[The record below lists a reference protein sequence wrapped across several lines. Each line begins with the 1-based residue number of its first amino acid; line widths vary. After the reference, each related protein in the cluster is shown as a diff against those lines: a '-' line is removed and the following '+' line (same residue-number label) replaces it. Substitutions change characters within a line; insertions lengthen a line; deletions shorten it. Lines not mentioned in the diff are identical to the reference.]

1 VVSVAVLVAVPV
13 AWSRLS
19 PSGSAGAGGRAPAS
33 VPEPGAAAAP
43 RTSSAPPSSPG
54 TASPSRPAGTPQA
67 AKAAQ
72 AAPVRLVAPDVG
84 VDAAVDPV
92 GVDDVGL
99 MALPKDARRVGW
111 YRFGVAPG
119 STVGSAVLA
128 GHRDSRTQG
137 RGILWD
143 LGRAEPGQSLEVTL
157 ADGRRLRFEVVAV
170 DRTAKA
176 ALALDALFARDGS
189 PLLRVVTCGG
199 DYLRDEGGYQ
209 DNIVVTAV
217 PRGPA

>member
-1 VVSVAVLVAVPV
+1 M
-13 AWSRLS
+13 
-19 PSGSAGAGGRAPAS
+19 
-33 VPEPGAAAAP
+33 
-43 RTSSAPPSSPG
+43 TSAPTTPAPSA
-54 TASPSRPAGTPQA
+54 TASTSQLSGTSGTP
-67 AKAAQ
+67 KAEAT
-72 AAPVRLVAPDVG
+72 PVRLVAPDLD

-92 GVDDVGL
+92 GVDDAGL

-119 STVGSAVLA
+119 SPAGSAVLA

-143 LGRAEPGQSLEVTL
+143 LGRAEPGQPVEVTL
-157 ADGRRLRFEVVAV
+157 SDGRRLRYEVVAV

-176 ALALDALFARDGS
+176 ALALEALFARDGS
-189 PLLRVVTCGG
+189 PAAAVVTCGG
-199 DYLRDEGGYQ
+199 EYLRDQGGYQ